1 MLNPNRGEFT
11 RLPQSGKV
19 TGEYTM
25 DGTNH
30 NLLEN
35 KVILVTGAGQGI
47 GQAMTTVFAQNG
59 AIVYANDVRHGTVEE
74 WNEAV
79 NQAASGEVR
88 PLYFD
93 ISSEQEAKTA
103 VMKIKKEVGHID
115 GMVNNAGVEFNELI
129 GMISRDNME
138 KMFSVNVYGAINMLQ
153 IVSRVMSRQ
162 ESGGSIVNIASMTAL
177 RGNRG
182 QLVYSATK
190 GAIVSL
196 TKSAAKELAEKK
208 IRVNAI
214 APGLTNTAMM
224 QQADND
230 KLQSRINNI
239 CMGRLAEPEDIAKAC
254 MFMLSDLS
262 SYVSGQV
269 LAVDGC
275 TIM

>member
-1 MLNPNRGEFT
+1 MSENRT
-11 RLPQSGKV
+11 Q
-19 TGEYTM
+19 
-25 DGTNH
+25 DG
-30 NLLEN
+30 LLLAE
-35 KVILVTGAGQGI
+35 KVIIVTGAGRGI
-47 GQAMTTVFAQNG
+47 GQAMATVFAQNG
-59 AIVYANDVRHGTVEE
+59 ATVYATDVREGSVEA

-79 NQAASGEVR
+79 NQKSPGRVL
-88 PLYFD
+88 PIYFD
-93 ISSEQEAKTA
+93 ICSEQAAKAA
-103 VMKIKKEVGHID
+103 VMQIKRAEGHID
-115 GMVNNAGVEFNELI
+115 GLVNNAGVEFNELI

-153 IVSRVMSRQ
+153 LVSRVMGRQ
-162 ESGGSIVNIASMTAL
+162 ETGGSIVNIASMTAL

-190 GAIVSL
+190 GAVVSL

-214 APGLTNTAMM
+214 APGLTKTAMM
-224 QQADND
+224 LQADPE
-230 KLQSRINNI
+230 KLQSRIDNV

-254 MFMLSDLS
+254 LFMLSDLAG
-262 SYVSGQV
+262 YVSGQV

>member
-1 MLNPNRGEFT
+1 M
-11 RLPQSGKV
+11 
-19 TGEYTM
+19 Y
-25 DGTNH
+25 
-30 NLLEN
+30 LLEN
-35 KVILVTGAGQGI
+35 KVIIVTGAGRGI
-47 GQAMTTVFAQNG
+47 GQAMASVFAQNG
-59 AIVYANDVRHGTVEE
+59 AVVFANDVRIGSVEKWCKTV
-74 WNEAV
+74 NETAPGQV
-79 NQAASGEVR
+79 Y

-93 ISSEQEAKTA
+93 ICSEQEAKAA
-103 VMKIKKEVGHID
+103 VIQAKKQYEHID
-115 GMVNNAGVEFNELI
+115 GLVNNAGIEFNELI
-129 GMISRDNME
+129 GMISRANME

-153 IVSRVMSRQ
+153 IVSRIMSRQ
-162 ESGGSIVNIASMTAL
+162 PEGGSIVNIASMTAL

-214 APGLTNTAMM
+214 APGLTNTEMM
-224 QQADND
+224 HQAQTD
-230 KLQSRINNI
+230 KLQSRIANI

-254 MFMLSDLS
+254 VFMLSDLS
-262 SYVSGQV
+262 GYVSGQV

>member
-1 MLNPNRGEFT
+1 MSTSTDL
-11 RLPQSGKV
+11 L
-19 TGEYTM
+19 M
-25 DGTNH
+25 D
-30 NLLEN
+30 
-35 KVILVTGAGQGI
+35 KVIIVTGAGRGI
-47 GQAMTTVFAQNG
+47 GQAMATVFAQNG
-59 AIVYANDVRHGTVEE
+59 AIVYATDVMQGSVEE
-74 WNEAV
+74 WSQEV
-79 NQAASGEVR
+79 NGQVSGQIH

-93 ISSEQEAKTA
+93 ICSEQEAKTA
-103 VMKIKKEVGHID
+103 IMSIKKQSGHID
-115 GMVNNAGVEFNELI
+115 GLVNNAGVEYNELI
-129 GMISRDNME
+129 GMISPNNTQ
-138 KMFSVNVYGAINMLQ
+138 KVFSVNVFSTINMVQ
-153 IVSRVMSRQ
+153 MVSRIMGRQ
-162 ESGGSIVNIASMTAL
+162 EKGGSIVNIASMTAI

-190 GAIVSL
+190 GAVISL

-224 QQADND
+224 QQADPE
-230 KLQSRINNI
+230 KIQKRIENI

-262 SYVSGQV
+262 AYVSGQV